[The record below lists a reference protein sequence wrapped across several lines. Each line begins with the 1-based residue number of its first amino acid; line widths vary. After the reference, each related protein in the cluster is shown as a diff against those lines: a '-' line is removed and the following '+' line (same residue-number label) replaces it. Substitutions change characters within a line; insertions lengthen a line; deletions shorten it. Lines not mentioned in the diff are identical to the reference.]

1 MQLCYKNVVGVIC
14 MCHKSTERNFKVF
27 YKSFLCNFDASD
39 AKYLNNRHNVH
50 FIKLKIII
58 LVSLT
63 NKK

>member
-1 MQLCYKNVVGVIC
+1 